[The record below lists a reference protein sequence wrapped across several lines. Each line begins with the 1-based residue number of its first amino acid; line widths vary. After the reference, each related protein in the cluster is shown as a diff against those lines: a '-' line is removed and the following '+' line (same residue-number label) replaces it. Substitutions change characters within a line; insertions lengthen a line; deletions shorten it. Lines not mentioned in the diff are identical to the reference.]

1 MQALF
6 NLINYEIPER
16 GSYLRIIDCRRIS
29 RIFQHHGLNAD
40 LLGLTFPRFSGHEEI
55 GILEYIKGGKD
66 YGKIKKA

>member
-29 RIFQHHGLNAD
+29 PDKYIIPGFVSESSRISQDIIIYLEKSV
-40 LLGLTFPRFSGHEEI
+40 LIRVRS
-55 GILEYIKGGKD
+55 GILTLS
-66 YGKIKKA
+66 